1 MARAIVTRRDFLKTG
16 AAAGATLVIGVYLPA
31 LDRRG
36 AAAAALPAAPFKP
49 NVWIEIQPDG
59 AVSIWTGRS
68 EMGQGVKTAMP
79 MIVAEEL
86 EADWQRV
93 RVVQADA
100 DPAYGNQVTVGS
112 RSVQSGFEPLRRA
125 GAAAREMLISA
136 AALTWNVPREQCR
149 AASGAVVHTP
159 SGRRLGY
166 GALTDRA
173 ASLAVPENPLLK
185 RPSEFR
191 ILGRRMPR
199 VDTPDKVTGKAV
211 YGIDV
216 RVPGMVFAA
225 VARCPVFGGRLS
237 RFDPAPALA
246 VPGVKRVVE
255 ISSGLAVVA
264 ENTWAAFQGKQALKP
279 EWDEGSTAQWSTE
292 GIWRAFARAAER
304 SGEVVRSVGDVTA
317 ALGSAVRTVEAVYEA
332 PYLAHACMEPMNC
345 TAQVS
350 GGRCEIWAPTQSP
363 QGIQQAAARVT
374 GLPASAITVHVTYLG
389 GGFGRRGGPVDYATE
404 AVELAQKL
412 DTPVQV
418 VWTRED
424 DIQNGLY
431 RPATYNVLRAGL
443 DANGVPVA
451 WSHRLVGPEG
461 ASFMI
466 TRGADELIYAIPN
479 FRLERVTEDPGIPIA
494 PWRGVGPSQNGFVV
508 EGFADE
514 LAYAAGKDP
523 YAFRRELVAGHPR
536 LLAVL
541 DLAAQRAGWGSP
553 PPAGRHRGLAL
564 WQFGETYLAEV
575 AEVSVA
581 LGRPAGG
588 AGAAGGPAAA
598 GAGGTEGA
606 GPAAGVRVHRVVC
619 AVDCGIVVNPDTV
632 EAQIQSSIVYGLTA
646 ALYGEITIERGRVVQ
661 SNFHDYPML
670 TLAEMPKIEVHLVR
684 SEAPPGG
691 IGEAGLPP
699 IGPAVCNAIFAAT
712 GKRIRRL
719 PIGRVA

>member
-1 MARAIVTRRDFLKTG
+1 MARATLNRREFLKTG
-16 AAAGATLVIGVYLPA
+16 AAAGATLVIGFYLPA
-31 LDRRG
+31 LDRPRSG
-36 AAAAALPAAPFKP
+36 LSAPPFKP
-49 NVWIEIQPDG
+49 NAWIEIQPDG

-86 EADWQRV
+86 EADWRRV
-93 RVVQADA
+93 QVVQADA

-149 AASGAVVHTP
+149 AESGAVVHLP

-166 GALTDRA
+166 GGLTDRA
-173 ASLAVPENPLLK
+173 ATLPVPENPPLK
-185 RPSEFR
+185 NPKDFR
-191 ILGRRMPR
+191 ILGKRMPR
-199 VDTPDKVTGKAV
+199 VDTPDKVTGKAR

-216 RVPGMVFAA
+216 RMPGIVYAA
-225 VARCPVFGGRLS
+225 IARCPVFGGRVR

-255 ISSGLAVVA
+255 VSRGLAVVA

-279 EWDEGSTAQWSTE
+279 EWDEGPTARWSND

-304 SGEVVRSVGDVTA
+304 SGEVVKSVGDPEA
-317 ALGSAVRTVEAVYEA
+317 ALARASRTVEAVYEA

-345 TAQVS
+345 TAHVS

-363 QGIQQAAARVT
+363 QGIQREAARVT
-374 GLPASAITVHVTYLG
+374 GLPLAAITVHVTYLG
-389 GGFGRRGGPVDYATE
+389 GGFGRRGGPVDYGTE

-412 DTPVQV
+412 NTPVQV

-431 RPATYNVLRAGL
+431 RPATYNVLRAAL
-443 DANGVPVA
+443 DASGVPVA
-451 WSHRLVGPEG
+451 WSHRLVGPDG

-508 EGFADE
+508 ESFLDE
-514 LAYAAGKDP
+514 LAHAAGKDP
-523 YAFRRELVAGHPR
+523 YQYRRELVAGHPR

-541 DLAAQRAGWGSP
+541 DLAAQRAGWGTP
-553 PPAGRHRGLAL
+553 PTAGRHRGIAL
-564 WQFGETYLAEV
+564 WQFGETYLAQV
-575 AEVSVA
+575 AEVSV
-581 LGRPAGG
+581 GAGG
-588 AGAAGGPAAA
+588 AA
-598 GAGGTEGA
+598 GAGG
-606 GPAAGVRVHRVVC
+606 AGVRVHRVVC

-646 ALYGEITIERGRVVQ
+646 ALHGEIGIERGRVVQ

-670 TLAEMPKIEVHLVR
+670 KLAETPDMEVHLVR

-691 IGEAGLPP
+691 VGEAGLPP
-699 IGPAVCNAIFAAT
+699 IAPAVCNAIYAAT
-712 GKRIRRL
+712 GRRIRRL
-719 PIGRVA
+719 PIGRLT